1 MSNVNVQLQD
11 ENGNNTFP
19 YTYTNNV
26 FDKNGNPINDRLLYG
41 TREAIT
47 ILPTVTTPASQNMI
61 TEQYDTTKTYPTYSK
76 YCIYNNQLYKY
87 SGASGTTTTG
97 TFDNTKWTA
106 TNVIDSID
114 WNTLNNKPSNIA
126 YAGPALATE
135 NVPAIDAYL
144 HKSDVVDNF
153 TDGGTEV
160 PLSAECG
167 KLLNSTLA
175 VASGISMEA
184 VTVKSGVSIDVMGSQ
199 VLYKYGHFCFVHLCF
214 QATGAISA
222 GTVIFELP
230 TGSYQGLGN
239 YAAYATDGTVKTID
253 ITTDGKIKNGIA
265 LASGVKLEFNA
276 PCFRT

>member
-26 FDKNGNPINDRLLYG
+26 FDKNGQPINDRLLYG

-47 ILPTVTTPASQNMI
+47 ILPTVTSPASQNMI

-76 YCIYNNQLYKY
+76 YCIYDNQLYKY

-106 TNVIDSID
+106 TNVINSID

-153 TDGGTEV
+153 TDGGTDV

-167 KLLNSTLA
+167 KLLNSTLTQYA
-175 VASGISMEA
+175 DIDTPILSTDTSTYKDFVTNIPNGCIIISATFIYNDDFFYYCNSVGIPA
-184 VTVKSGVSIDVMGSQ
+184 VTIKDDGNKLTIKSSKS
-199 VLYKYGHFCFVHLCF
+199 
-214 QATGAISA
+214 
-222 GTVIFELP
+222 
-230 TGSYQGLGN
+230 
-239 YAAYATDGTVKTID
+239 
-253 ITTDGKIKNGIA
+253 IA
-265 LASGVKLEFNA
+265 LKDTTNRALKVRIAYKNIS
-276 PCFRT
+276 